1 MKLTIE
7 AEPKEALKNCAYLEC
22 KNEGVI
28 IDDVETAPGVI
39 VKDYVCEEHQG
50 QLVENILLEIN

>member
-1 MKLTIE
+1 MEEI
-7 AEPKEALKNCAYLEC
+7 LKRCAYLGC

-50 QLVENILLEIN
+50 QLVGNTSLEIN